1 MNRQEF
7 KDILDS
13 ITIPE
18 GCDEKQMLQDL
29 RPLNV
34 ALLQMIPERL
44 YKYRACCP
52 NHINAF
58 KKDEVWMS
66 TSDLFNDPFDTL
78 IQCDSQEILNAFNVI
93 DNPQLLQGMA
103 MYVADGGFIPEPL
116 NGMLSDEDKKATQ
129 NMAEHFLTNK
139 NYKSLDTK
147 SLQQL
152 KSQTTIVLSILP
164 TIIQHVSTSACFSE
178 DIKSVLMWSHYSEY
192 HQGFALGYDLRP
204 FLLPN
209 KENLGLFPVVY
220 SEQRYNATQYF
231 CYWIGKLMKLPLKN
245 QDTLAHIKLLLH
257 KSKEWNYEKEW
268 RLINGQNKNVFNKN
282 AEPRIIRP
290 NSIYYGCHIS
300 EDNRKQLHEISIEK
314 NLQEYQMRIDDS
326 SMIYEV
332 KADEIKN
339 TDN

>member
-18 GCDEKQMLQDL
+18 ECDKKQMSQDL

-93 DNPQLLQGMA
+93 DNPQLLQGIA

-139 NYKSLDTK
+139 NYKNLDTE

-300 EDNRKQLHEISIEK
+300 EYNRKQLHEISIEK

>member
-18 GCDEKQMLQDL
+18 GCDKKQMLQDL

-34 ALLQMIPERL
+34 AILQLIPERL

-78 IQCDSQEILNAFNVI
+78 IQCDSQEILNVFNLI

-103 MYVADGGFIPEPL
+103 MYVADGGSIPEPL
-116 NGMLSDEDKKATQ
+116 NGMLSDEDKRATQ

-139 NYKSLDTK
+139 NYKNLDTE

-152 KSQTTIVLSILP
+152 KLQTTIVLSILP
-164 TIIQHVSTSACFSE
+164 TIIQHVSTSVCFSE
-178 DIKSVLMWSHYSEY
+178 DINSVLMWSHYSEY
-192 HQGFALGYDLRP
+192 HQGFALGYDLRS

-220 SEQRYNATQYF
+220 SEQRYNATQYL
-231 CYWIGKLMKLPLKN
+231 CYWVGKLMKLPLKN
-245 QDTLAHIKLLLH
+245 QDTLAQIKLLLY
-257 KSKEWNYEKEW
+257 KSKEWEYEKEW
-268 RLINGQNKNVFNKN
+268 RLINSQNKDVFNKS

-300 EDNRKQLHEISIEK
+300 EENRKQLHEIATEK
-314 NLQEYQMRIDDS
+314 NLLEYQMRIDDS

>member
-18 GCDEKQMLQDL
+18 ECDKKQMSQDL

-93 DNPQLLQGMA
+93 DNPQLLQGIA

-129 NMAEHFLTNK
+129 NMAEHFLTK
-139 NYKSLDTK
+139 K
-147 SLQQL
+147 
-152 KSQTTIVLSILP
+152 TIRIW
-164 TIIQHVSTSACFSE
+164 IQ
-178 DIKSVLMWSHYSEY
+178 SHY
-192 HQGFALGYDLRP
+192 
-204 FLLPN
+204 
-209 KENLGLFPVVY
+209 
-220 SEQRYNATQYF
+220 
-231 CYWIGKLMKLPLKN
+231 
-245 QDTLAHIKLLLH
+245 
-257 KSKEWNYEKEW
+257 
-268 RLINGQNKNVFNKN
+268 
-282 AEPRIIRP
+282 
-290 NSIYYGCHIS
+290 NS
-300 EDNRKQLHEISIEK
+300 
-314 NLQEYQMRIDDS
+314 
-326 SMIYEV
+326 
-332 KADEIKN
+332 
-339 TDN
+339 

>member
-18 GCDEKQMLQDL
+18 ECDKKQMSQDL

-93 DNPQLLQGMA
+93 DNPQLLQGIA

-129 NMAEHFLTNK
+129 NMAEHFFTNK
-139 NYKSLDTK
+139 NYKNLDTE

>member
-139 NYKSLDTK
+139 NYKNLDTK

-282 AEPRIIRP
+282 AEPRIIHP

-332 KADEIKN
+332 KTDEIKN
-339 TDN
+339 TNN

>member
-18 GCDEKQMLQDL
+18 ECDKKQMSQDL

-93 DNPQLLQGMA
+93 DNPQLLQGIA

-129 NMAEHFLTNK
+129 NMAEHFLINK
-139 NYKSLDTK
+139 NYKNLDTE

-152 KSQTTIVLSILP
+152 KSQATIVLSILS